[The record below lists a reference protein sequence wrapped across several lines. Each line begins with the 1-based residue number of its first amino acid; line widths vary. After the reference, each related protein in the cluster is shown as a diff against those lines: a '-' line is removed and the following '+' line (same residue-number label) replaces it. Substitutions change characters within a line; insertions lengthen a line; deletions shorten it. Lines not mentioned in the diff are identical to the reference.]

1 LENLSIGCRASR
13 LQFDPLFQKPV
24 YIDSFPKLRA
34 WYTQNQACIASTI
47 SSAYERKSIP
57 QLANKILRIVCRKMT
72 KVDNLSVSPQATSN
86 SSMSGSPVGIQED
99 GCEGPP
105 VTAWE
110 ILEAVPFVLE
120 TVLTA
125 CAHGRLSSR
134 DLITGYILSIITS
147 IQLISND

>member
-1 LENLSIGCRASR
+1 MASM

-34 WYTQNQACIASTI
+34 WYSQNQACIASTI

-134 DLITGYILSIITS
+134 DLITGNIRSII
-147 IQLISND
+147 ISLFPDFFSFKYCSACQ